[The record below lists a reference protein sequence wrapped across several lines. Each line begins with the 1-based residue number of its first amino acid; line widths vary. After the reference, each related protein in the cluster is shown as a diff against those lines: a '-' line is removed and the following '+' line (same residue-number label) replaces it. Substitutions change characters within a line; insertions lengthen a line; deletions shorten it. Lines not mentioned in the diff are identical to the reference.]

1 MKPTWKHPQL
11 GTFTHDGELG
21 WVGVG
26 KLPAFDIFTWE
37 TEDEPPNG
45 KYEVMFDSE
54 DATEPSAAAAAL
66 AVSVITHQKQLA
78 QLVIQALWDDFNGRG
93 PKSGMW
99 WSGDMKQ
106 VEEVFGYDDRPAP
119 SGPNDLLSAMRF
131 TGVTIREEIY
141 DYEGPVAELHF
152 AAVFEEEHAVGIL
165 TDGSKIIGTGYS
177 SDVTPFESE

>member
-1 MKPTWKHPQL
+1 MKPTWNHPHL

-26 KLPAFDIFTWE
+26 ELPAFDIFTWE

-54 DATEPSAAAAAL
+54 DAIEPSPSVATLAA
-66 AVSVITHQKQLA
+66 SVIANQQQLA
-78 QLVIQALWDDFNGRG
+78 QLVIQALWDDFDGRG
-93 PKSGMW
+93 PKSGMC

-106 VEEVFGYDDRPAP
+106 VAEVFGYDDRTAP
-119 SGPNDLLSAMRF
+119 KGPDDLLSAMRF
-131 TGVTIREEIY
+131 TGVTVREEIH
-141 DYEGPVAELHF
+141 DYEGPVAELTF
-152 AAVFEEEHAVGIL
+152 AAVFEEEHGIGIL

-177 SDVTPFESE
+177 CDVTPFESE